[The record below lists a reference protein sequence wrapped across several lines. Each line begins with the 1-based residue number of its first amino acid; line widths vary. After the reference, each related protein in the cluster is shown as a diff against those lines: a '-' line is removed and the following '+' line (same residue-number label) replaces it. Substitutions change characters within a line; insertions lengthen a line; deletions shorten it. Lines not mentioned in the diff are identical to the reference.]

1 MKVKELK
8 QLLNQ
13 FNPEA
18 KVFLSSDEEMNSL
31 YQTTEVSYLNDSDT
45 EKITDRVVLWGY
57 DELLGE
63 DLK

>member
-45 EKITDRVVLWGY
+45 EKRTDRVVLWGY
-57 DELLGE
+57 DEILGE